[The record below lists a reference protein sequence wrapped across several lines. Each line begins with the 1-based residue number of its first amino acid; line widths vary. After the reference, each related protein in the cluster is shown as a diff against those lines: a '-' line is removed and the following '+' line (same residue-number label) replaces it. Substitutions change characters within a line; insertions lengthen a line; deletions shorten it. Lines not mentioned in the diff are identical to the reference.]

1 MVTKFEMQNLLF
13 LWIDHRSGQCFL
25 WSLLI
30 PSPIIRDITIY
41 IYIYVPNYKHQTCSS
56 PSPVQNIIHGAE
68 IKKGKLNNDRL
79 QSSQPEHKPF
89 IWVILVILKI
99 FFQSRGSPARF
110 WRCLDILSE
119 CRRIVYVSE
128 NTWYWEHKTMDKKV
142 R

>member
-1 MVTKFEMQNLLF
+1 M
-13 LWIDHRSGQCFL
+13 G
-25 WSLLI
+25 
-30 PSPIIRDITIY
+30 PSSNIQREFDRYQFDYLNSSDTFTNNKRYNY

-99 FFQSRGSPARF
+99 FF
-110 WRCLDILSE
+110 SE
-119 CRRIVYVSE
+119 
-128 NTWYWEHKTMDKKV
+128 
-142 R
+142 